1 MKQLVIAIGLIFCV
15 SAQSQVLPKNFND
28 LTKQVEPNL
37 IEWRRHSLDSASRE
51 IAWLDEMIQSERKT
65 Q

>member
-1 MKQLVIAIGLIFCV
+1 MKQVMAVIALTFCV
-15 SAQSQVLPKNFND
+15 SVQSQVLPKNFND